1 MVIKSSFLNFV
12 PKSNENCFTTAAGA
26 IASLQVANDCREME
40 NGDAETYLENNDSYN
55 LFKKLCDGKYHIKTG
70 HTGTN
75 VMDLHFLMIPLTCK
89 E

>member
-1 MVIKSSFLNFV
+1 
-12 PKSNENCFTTAAGA
+12 
-26 IASLQVANDCREME
+26 ME